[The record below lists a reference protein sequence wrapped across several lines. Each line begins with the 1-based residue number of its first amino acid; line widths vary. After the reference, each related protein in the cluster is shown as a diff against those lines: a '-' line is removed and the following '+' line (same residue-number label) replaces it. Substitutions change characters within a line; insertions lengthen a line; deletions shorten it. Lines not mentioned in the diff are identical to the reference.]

1 MTNSDVKRWMASNN
15 TFQIIQRELTK
26 MQ

>member
-15 TFQIIQRELTK
+15 TFQIIQRELT
-26 MQ
+26 